1 MTAYDCI
8 ASSHFLS
15 VQIADWRTGLKTY
28 QPGRKGGEGV
38 REREVHHLDTYVGSG
53 HLYIIILDSST
64 MVILPTSAQSPSIR
78 GIWIF

>member
-15 VQIADWRTGLKTY
+15 VQIADWPTGLKTY

-38 REREVHHLDTYVGSG
+38 REREK
-53 HLYIIILDSST
+53 ST
-64 MVILPTSAQSPSIR
+64 TWLPTWAVGTSTS
-78 GIWIF
+78 